1 MAQRLASNQ
10 KNAGSNPVSP
20 SKKHT
25 SGPTHAVGSEPP
37 NKRRSNNSHRQR
49 RCVMFDANMYDYEWE
64 EEASFRGDE

>member
-1 MAQRLASNQ
+1 MAQHLASNQ
-10 KNAGSNPVSP
+10 KTAGSNPVSP

-25 SGPTHAVGSEPP
+25 SGPTHTVGSGPP
-37 NKRRSNNSHRQR
+37 NERSNNSRRQR